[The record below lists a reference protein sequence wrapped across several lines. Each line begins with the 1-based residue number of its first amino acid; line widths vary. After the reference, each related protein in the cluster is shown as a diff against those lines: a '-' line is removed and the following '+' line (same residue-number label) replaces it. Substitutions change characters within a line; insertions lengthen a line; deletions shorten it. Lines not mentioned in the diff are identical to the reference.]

1 MTTAKFGGTATNANN
16 LKYLISRVTDN
27 VGAVV
32 VSACGRD
39 FDGDE
44 KVTDLLSA
52 YFDSRSDALWQQICD
67 KFRRLCEVNAV
78 CFDVDRALG
87 KAKAD
92 IALFDKA
99 YCLSVGEE
107 LTAKIVACALARR
120 YVEAAN
126 YVVFRDDGLLD
137 EAETER
143 RIAADLAGQRF
154 VVGGFY
160 GATKDGQRMTF
171 ARGGGD
177 TSGAIFAAFSGATL
191 YENFTDVDGVYS
203 ANPNKVFCP
212 VLMRQISYGQM
223 RLLSTFGAEVLH
235 PDSVRFAQKYG
246 VPVAVRNF
254 YGADNGT
261 TVGNAPCAL
270 PLVGVTSR
278 RCGGGYVTY
287 ALHNLGCGVTKV
299 AAKLCETHGQY
310 VTRVSCDKT
319 LLVVRSA
326 VDLTNAVYRCFDL

>member
-52 YFDSRSDALWQQICD
+52 YYDSHSDAVWQQICD
-67 KFRRLCEVNAV
+67 KFRRLCIVNGI
-78 CFDVDRALG
+78 DYDLDTALAET
-87 KAKAD
+87 KTD
-92 IALFDKA
+92 IVLFDKA

-126 YVVFRDDGLLD
+126 YVVFRSDGSLD

-143 RIAADLAGQRF
+143 RIAAELVGQRF

-160 GATKDGQRMTF
+160 GATKSGQRMTF

-212 VLMRQISYGQM
+212 VLLRQISYGQM

-235 PDSVRFAQKYG
+235 PDSVGLAQKYG
-246 VPVAVRNF
+246 VTTVVRNF

-261 TVGNAPCAL
+261 TVGNAPCTL
-270 PLVGVTSR
+270 PLVGVTTR

-287 ALHNLGCGVTKV
+287 ALHNLGCSVTKV

-310 VTRVSCDKT
+310 VTRVSCDKA
-319 LLVVRSA
+319 LLVVCGKI
-326 VDLTNAVYRCFDL
+326 DLTNAVYRCFDL